1 MEKKKIKNEWIIR
14 KSVIADDI
22 HEALKKEKN
31 AKILD
36 IVLVASGG
44 NTKNPVIGF
53 IPSQISENDVRDS

>member
-44 NTKNPVIGF
+44 EYKKSGNRF
-53 IPSQISENDVRDS
+53 YAISNK